1 MYTVTGETA
10 GSSHEWNSRHGGRLR
25 TAAGTEVK
33 RVSYTQKEA
42 AS

>member
-1 MYTVTGETA
+1 MYTVTGEAA

-25 TAAGTEVK
+25 TASGSEVK

-42 AS
+42 SP